1 MQTQQTTSKHR
12 DFSHIQ
18 GWGADLD
25 HSNRPAYPKERTP
38 PRLEKVHWDQPEQQ
52 KTRMK
57 IYHST
62 ERPGITPVFGTSV
75 PPSGISGKIRDYAYT
90 FSENDIR
97 HWMLLLFAD
106 RINVLEG
113 IGQDIRSGHIPN
125 LFAEMGM
132 KAEIR
137 HNPMG
142 MAQKALIASA
152 AVGLGYF
159 LMRRRR

>member
-1 MQTQQTTSKHR
+1 MQTQQTTTSRR

-25 HSNRPAYPKERTP
+25 RKNRPADPKERIP
-38 PRLEKVHWDQPEQQ
+38 PRLEHVHWDQPEQQ
-52 KTRMK
+52 PVHMK

-75 PPSGISGKIRDYAYT
+75 PPSGMSGKIRDYAYT
-90 FSENDIR
+90 FSENDLR
-97 HWMLLLFAD
+97 HWLLLLFAD

-113 IGQDIRSGHIPN
+113 IGQDISEGRIPN
-125 LFAEMGM
+125 IFAEMGM
-132 KAEIR
+132 KSEIK
-137 HNPMG
+137 HNPTG

-152 AVGLGYF
+152 VIGLGYF
-159 LMRRRR
+159 LLKRRR